1 MNQHQRLSQAT
12 TPPTAC
18 IPTVFKQRYVTS
30 QNATAAKDEYG
41 VCLQALDG
49 DQDAYAA
56 GLCERVANCY
66 WEEPRE
72 YVERARRYTDD
83 QYEAHARAAREYIKS
98 IVLTYGTLGFVL
110 AVVVFAGCAKFAVR
124 RYIRVQQ

>member
-1 MNQHQRLSQAT
+1 MS
-12 TPPTAC
+12 
-18 IPTVFKQRYVTS
+18 S

-41 VCLQALDG
+41 VCVQVVDG
-49 DQDAYAA
+49 DQAAYDI

-72 YVERARRYTDD
+72 YLERGRRYTDA
-83 QYEAHARAAREYIKS
+83 QYEADERAARDFMQS

-110 AVVVFAGCAKFAVR
+110 AVAVLAGCARFAVR
-124 RYIRVQQ
+124 R